1 MYITSFTLK
10 IIALITMFLDHFG
23 YAFIGEFSFFNVLGR
38 IAFPIFAFQISEGF
52 LHTKNFKKYL
62 ARLGVFALIS
72 QIPFSLYYFK
82 FINSKTITLNI
93 FFTLFLGLLAIFVY
107 DYIFS
112 LLKKNTKISN
122 KLSFSLICKFSA
134 LFIVLLIAYLAELL
148 NTDYGFWGVLVI
160 FSFYIFKKNKLYYTI
175 AFFLLCII
183 KYLPLF
189 IKSNYN
195 IVYLILFL
203 FTFLPILFINFY
215 NGKQGYKI
223 KYLLYIFYPLHL
235 FILYYLF

>member
-1 MYITSFTLK
+1 MTSFTLK

-23 YAFIGEFSFFNVLGR
+23 YAFIGEFSFFNVIGR
-38 IAFPIFAFQISEGF
+38 IAFPIFAFQISEGY

-62 ARLGVFALIS
+62 ARLGSFALIS
-72 QIPFSLYYFK
+72 QIPFTLYYFK

-93 FFTLFLGLLAIFVY
+93 FFTLFLGLLSIFIY
-107 DYIFS
+107 DYILS
-112 LLKKNTKISN
+112 LLKKNTKNSN
-122 KLSFSLICKFSA
+122 KLALNFICKFCA
-134 LFIVLLIAYLAELL
+134 FFIVFLIAYSAKLL

-160 FSFYIFKKNKLYYTI
+160 FSFYLFKKNKLYYTI
-175 AFFLLCII
+175 AFFILCII

-195 IVYLILFL
+195 IVYIILFL

-215 NGKQGYKI
+215 NRKQGYKI

-235 FILYYLF
+235 FILYCLF